1 MTAVRCRLPL
11 TTTLTTAVT
20 HATTTP
26 LTTAVPHATTTT
38 LAAAASNAAAPTP
51 PTIYV
56 VDDDAS
62 VRESLCSLL
71 RSAGMRVEVFASA
84 LDFLAHGQPAALACV
99 VLDVRMPGLD
109 GFGLQERLS
118 AIGQDTPIIFITGHG
133 EVPMA
138 VRAMR
143 AGAIDFLNKPF
154 EDTDLLNAI
163 DLALSRISATS
174 TERLAL
180 AELRARYD
188 TLTSREKQ
196 IMAEVATGKL
206 NKAIAYD
213 LGVTESTVK
222 VHRHNVMH
230 KMRLKS
236 IPALTMAMQQ
246 LRRAGAVQA

>member
-1 MTAVRCRLPL
+1 MSHMSKDL
-11 TTTLTTAVT
+11 
-20 HATTTP
+20 
-26 LTTAVPHATTTT
+26 VPTV
-38 LAAAASNAAAPTP
+38 
-51 PTIYV
+51 YV

-62 VRESLCSLL
+62 VRESLSSLL
-71 RSAGMRVEVFASA
+71 RSAGMQVEVFASA
-84 LDFLAHGQPAALACV
+84 LAFLDHKNLQAFACV

-118 AIGQDTPIIFITGHG
+118 SLGRDIPIIFITGHG
-133 EVPMA
+133 EVPLA

-163 DLALSRISATS
+163 ELALSHLSSTS
-174 TERLAL
+174 HERLAL
-180 AELRARYD
+180 TELRGLYD

-196 IMAEVATGKL
+196 IMAEVALGKL
-206 NKAIAYD
+206 NKAIAFD

-230 KMRLKS
+230 KMQLKS
-236 IPALTMAMQQ
+236 VPALTMAMQR
-246 LRRAGAVQA
+246 LKSAHAISS